1 MSIAT
6 DQISQIMGHKAKDLM
21 TQLQNTV
28 TRPDVA
34 DPSIMAQV
42 QYFTHQLYSTIGL
55 QSAILDV
62 YKKINQVII
71 QRI

>member
-1 MSIAT
+1 MYTSIDQITETISTKAT
-6 DQISQIMGHKAKDLM
+6 DLSR
-21 TQLQNTV
+21 QLQNA
-28 TRPDVA
+28 VA
-34 DPSIMAQV
+34 QRDLSDPAVMHQV
-42 QYFTHQLYSTIGL
+42 QYFTHQLYSTAAL

>member
-1 MSIAT
+1 MNTTI
-6 DQISQIMGHKAKDLM
+6 DQISQIMGHKATDL
-21 TQLQNTV
+21 TNQLQQTV
-28 TRPDVA
+28 ALDVS
-34 DPSIMAQV
+34 DPRVMSKV

>member
-21 TQLQNTV
+21 AQLQHTV
-28 TRPDVA
+28 TRSDVS
-34 DPSIMAQV
+34 DSNVMSQV
-42 QYFTHQLYSTIGL
+42 QQFTHQLYSTIGL

-62 YKKINQVII
+62 YKKINQIII

>member
-28 TRPDVA
+28 TRPDVS